1 MLFLSRKTALPGRYP
16 ELVPV
21 FLCKINLHLKQ
32 SEKKALPF
40 SGSRAT
46 ERNKEL
52 AFGGKWI
59 LPHFF
64 LMEKYA

>member
-1 MLFLSRKTALPGRYP
+1 M
-16 ELVPV
+16 
-21 FLCKINLHLKQ
+21 INLHLKQ
-32 SEKKALPF
+32 SEKKVLPF
-40 SGSRAT
+40 FGSRST

-52 AFGGKWI
+52 AFGGKWG